1 MVALQPIMVFSKSWC
16 PFCKKAKAGRLG
28 NALRLFF
35 FQDVPICFCQ
45 GLCFSNMNVFH
56 VGMFEEIL
64 NMSNIV
70 VVKVCLLCRGWIGVV
85 SSTSHQGMDLLHRY
99 PLVNKRFAIENGHRN
114 SGFSHEKW
122 WCSILMLVY
131 QRVIFHVPSGN
142 LTLWKITIVIHSR

>member
-1 MVALQPIMVFSKSWC
+1 
-16 PFCKKAKAGRLG
+16 
-28 NALRLFF
+28 
-35 FQDVPICFCQ
+35 
-45 GLCFSNMNVFH
+45 MNVFH

-122 WCSILMLVY
+122 
-131 QRVIFHVPSGN
+131 
-142 LTLWKITIVIHSR
+142 